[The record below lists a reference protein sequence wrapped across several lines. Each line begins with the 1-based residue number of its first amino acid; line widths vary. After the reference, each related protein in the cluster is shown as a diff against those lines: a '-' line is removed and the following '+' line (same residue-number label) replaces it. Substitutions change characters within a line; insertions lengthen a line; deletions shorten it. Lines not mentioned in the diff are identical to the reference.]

1 MKKLTE
7 VRNIIEITSVL
18 CKIIGEQILH
28 VISADAD
35 YCNSVFTCRNG
46 AVTATKLVQ
55 NAFTRLINSAGDSF
69 HLLAV
74 TLAVTGQFMIL

>member
-35 YCNSVFTCRNG
+35 YCNSFTCWNG

-55 NAFTRLINSAGDSF
+55 NASTRLINSAGDSF